1 MWNDSPQK
9 DDALHNKE
17 LHQHTAEMCK
27 GIGIGIAIPI
37 LLGIGIGIG
46 IDFPKI

>member
-1 MWNDSPQK
+1 MT
-9 DDALHNKE
+9 DALT
-17 LHQHTAEMCK
+17 LVPEMCK